1 MPADDSGGDA
11 GKKLC
16 CISHVFFEAASK
28 NSARTAVVHATG
40 GIQRRGEAVEGSA
53 ALSVEEGSS
62 LPIYPGDVCFTW
74 GDVLSAVESLSRRI
88 RWVLDG
94 GDDPDLVRPQGYCGS
109 KQIAMAEDPLTLDF
123 RMPQIVGIC
132 IPPSVEYIVAVLAIL
147 RCGEAFLP
155 LDPSWSEERI
165 LSVISSSKTGLIIK
179 CASFYRT
186 QQLEAIDWIVE
197 RSSCSVLYADM
208 KMDSERE
215 LCWPDLIWPCESRS
229 PRRFSYLMYTSG
241 STGKS
246 KGVCGTEEGLLN
258 RFQWMQGLIP
268 LCSKDILLFK
278 TSTSF
283 IDHLQEFLGAI
294 LTCTLLVI
302 PPFNEFKANPICLVN
317 LLKAYCIS
325 RLTCVPSLMR
335 LVLPKLKHSYIRGC
349 NPLVVLILSGE
360 VLSISLCRS
369 LLETLP
375 ETTILNLYGSTE
387 VSGDC
392 TYFDCKNLAS
402 VLETESLSSVPI
414 GIAISNCDIILGEFD
429 NPDEGEIFVSGPCLF
444 AGYLDE
450 HLNDNPKGNSSGL
463 QFRTG
468 DFAKRL
474 QSGDL
479 VFLGRN
485 DRTVKINGQRVAMEE
500 IESMLKEHP
509 EVSDAAVTFHGTDG
523 VSTHLEAYFV
533 MKTSE
538 DLQKENKHSSD
549 EQHLIEN
556 LITSIRSWLVK
567 KLPPVMIPS
576 YYFCMRSLP
585 TLASGKIDYL
595 KLSSSVCMPKQR
607 RSHFEMNQTSDSL
620 LQIIK
625 EVFCDALLVQEVS
638 DYDDFFLIGG
648 NSISAAQAA
657 HKLGIDMRL
666 IYMFPTPLKLLNGLI
681 ERKELHE
688 NFIGPD
694 NGFRKRSK
702 VYGNVPGALDLSTG
716 EVQRSFPPER
726 SSQPYVGVPVH
737 DLSIEHNVQQLISN
751 SENIYFKQ
759 EVSFLRPDSLGATS
773 SDHGL
778 WPSKSNRHKM
788 SAFGRCNKI
797 MDELECDLDNT
808 NRLWLSIKT
817 PRSRKG
823 SLEELWKILLESCV
837 DASPLIVLMDDNL
850 HLLIGSH
857 SHIFLC
863 IDALSGSIR
872 WEVKLEGRVEC
883 SAAIT
888 GDFSQV
894 VVGCYRGKIYFLDFV
909 TGNISWYFQTDGE
922 VKMQPI
928 VDKTRN
934 LIWCGSHD
942 QSLYALDYKEHCLVY
957 KVSCGGSIFGSPY
970 IDVVHNMI
978 YVASTSGRVTG
989 ISLAVVPFS
998 VTWLFEAG
1006 VPIFGSL
1013 SMDSK
1018 CRNVICCMVDGHVLA
1033 LSPEGAVVWKAVV
1046 GGPIFAGACISSV
1059 LAGQILVC
1067 CRNGS
1072 LYSFDLE
1079 GATLWEYQ
1087 IGDPITSSAYVDEQT
1102 ELISES
1108 SRPHERLACICGTSG
1123 SVHVI
1128 RISTEPKRG
1137 ASTADEL
1144 PQTPM
1149 VEEFARI
1156 DLPGDI
1162 FSSPVMIGGRIF
1174 LGCRD
1179 DYVHCIA
1186 VVP

>member
-1 MPADDSGGDA
+1 MPADGSGGDA
-11 GKKLC
+11 GKNPC

-28 NSARTAVVHATG
+28 NSGHTAVVHATG
-40 GIQRRGEAVEGSA
+40 GIQWRREAGEGSA
-53 ALSVEEGSS
+53 AYAVEEGSS
-62 LPIYPGDVCFTW
+62 PPIYPGDVCFTW
-74 GDVLSAVESLSRRI
+74 GDVLSAVESLSGRI

-165 LSVISSSKTGLIIK
+165 LSVISSSKTGLILK
-179 CASFYRT
+179 CAPFYRT
-186 QQLEAIDWIVE
+186 QQLEAVDWIVE

-229 PRRFSYLMYTSG
+229 PRRFCYLMYTSG

-294 LTCTLLVI
+294 LTCTLLII
-302 PPFNEFKANPICLVN
+302 PPFNELKANPICLVN

-349 NPLVVLILSGE
+349 NPLKVLILSGE

-369 LLETLP
+369 LLEYLP

-450 HLNDNPKGNSSGL
+450 HLNDNPKGNISGL

-468 DFAKRL
+468 DFARRL
-474 QSGDL
+474 ESGDL

-485 DRTVKINGQRVAMEE
+485 DRTVKINGQRVALEE

-523 VSTHLEAYFV
+523 VSTHIEAYFV

-538 DLQKENKHSSD
+538 NLQKENKHSSD
-549 EQHLIEN
+549 GKHLIEN

-567 KLPPVMIPS
+567 KLPPAMIPS

-595 KLSSSVCMPKQR
+595 KLSSSIRMPKQY
-607 RSHFEMNQTSDSL
+607 RSHFEMNQTFESQ

-625 EVFCDALLVQEVS
+625 EGFCDALLVQEVS
-638 DYDDFFLIGG
+638 DYDDFFMMGG

-666 IYMFPTPLKLLNGLI
+666 IYMLPTPLKLLNGLM
-681 ERKELHE
+681 ERKELHK
-688 NFIGPD
+688 NFVGLD
-694 NGFRKRSK
+694 SGCRKRSK

-716 EVQRSFPPER
+716 EVQRSFPSER
-726 SSQPYVGVPVH
+726 SSQPYVAVQIHMVQ
-737 DLSIEHNVQQLISN
+737 LQSIM
-751 SENIYFKQ
+751 
-759 EVSFLRPDSLGATS
+759 AC
-773 SDHGL
+773 GL
-778 WPSKSNRHKM
+778 Q
-788 SAFGRCNKI
+788 
-797 MDELECDLDNT
+797 
-808 NRLWLSIKT
+808 KT
-817 PRSRKG
+817 PSSRKG
-823 SLEELWKILLESCV
+823 SLQELWKILLESCV

-883 SAAIT
+883 SAAIA

-894 VVGCYRGKIYFLDFV
+894 VVGCYRGKIYFLDFA

-928 VDKTRN
+928 VDKPRN

-942 QSLYALDYKEHCLVY
+942 HSLYALDYKEHCLVY
-957 KVSCGGSIFGSPY
+957 KVSCGGSIFGSPF
-970 IDVVHNMI
+970 IDVVHNKI
-978 YVASTSGRVTG
+978 YVASTSGRVTAV
-989 ISLAVVPFS
+989 SLAVVPFS

-1033 LSPEGAVVWKAVV
+1033 LSPEGAVVWKAAV

-1059 LAGQILVC
+1059 LPDQILVC

-1072 LYSFDLE
+1072 LYSFDME

-1108 SRPHERLACICGTSG
+1108 SQPRERLACICGSSG

-1137 ASTADEL
+1137 ASTADGGP

-1149 VEEFARI
+1149 VEEFARM
-1156 DLPGDI
+1156 DLPGDV